1 MKLTQEDIVFIDT
14 YLKNSEIEYV
24 DVRMEMV
31 DHVASELEI
40 KMSEDGSSFYDAFKK
55 YMVRHKK
62 ELQKSNSKFKW
73 TTDKRVFKIL
83 GVQLYKVSSLAV
95 FSSFFMLLKLLPVSL
110 HMTKAFRLMPL
121 LIVFGLLIIYFVIY
135 QRKKQRFSGL
145 ERVGTYL
152 FIFFQILQ
160 LFFNPSYQKDL
171 FEGYMNLNMA
181 FVAFLIVLAF
191 AYVRTILQ
199 LKSEYEAYTKMSLI

>member
-1 MKLTQEDIVFIDT
+1 MKLTREEIAFIDT

-40 KMSEDGSSFYDAFKK
+40 KMSEDGSSFYEAFKS

-83 GVQLYKVSSLAV
+83 GVQLYKVSSLVV

-121 LIVFGLLIIYFVIY
+121 IIVFGLLIIYFVIY

-145 ERVGTYL
+145 ERIGTYL
-152 FIFFQILQ
+152 VIFSQLLQ
-160 LFFNPSYQKDL
+160 LFFNPSYQKKFFVD
-171 FEGYMNLNMA
+171 YMNLNMA
-181 FVAFLIVLAF
+181 FVAIMLVLAF
-191 AYVRTILQ
+191 AYVRTILK
-199 LKSEYEAYTKMSLI
+199 LKNEYEAYTNVHLV

>member
-1 MKLTQEDIVFIDT
+1 MKLTREEIAFIDT

-40 KMSEDGSSFYDAFKK
+40 KMSEDGSSFYEAFKS

-83 GVQLYKVSSLAV
+83 GVQLYKVSSLVV

-121 LIVFGLLIIYFVIY
+121 IIVFGLLIIYFVIY
-135 QRKKQRFSGL
+135 QRKKQGFSGL
-145 ERVGTYL
+145 ERIGTYL
-152 FIFFQILQ
+152 VIFSQLLQ
-160 LFFNPSYQKDL
+160 LFFNPSYQKKFFVD
-171 FEGYMNLNMA
+171 YMNLNMA
-181 FVAFLIVLAF
+181 FVAIMLVLAF
-191 AYVRTILQ
+191 AYVRTILK
-199 LKSEYEAYTKMSLI
+199 LKNEYEAYTNVHLV